1 MVILIVIKFTE
12 VLMNKINQTAIDSAS
27 SYIMN
32 NGRYLEKVLFG
43 HYFIQPCSSKIVKAL
58 KMYQNKDGGFG
69 NGIEP
74 DFRMSYS
81 SPMATSVALG
91 MLVPFDSEPYAI
103 EQIKLAIKYLEDTYS
118 DEIEGWE
125 RTSKMVNLFP
135 HAPWW
140 QYKES
145 KDAVPLN
152 PSVELV
158 GYLVKYRDYVEKL
171 DVEHLKNKYINYL
184 VENGV
189 DEEHDLYCYI
199 RFYNT
204 LSDIEQD
211 LIRPNIVHAYNQLVS
226 KDPDEWHLYKPY
238 PLKFIGLTEDSI
250 FDVSDELLRTNL
262 NYLRDKIS
270 FIGHIPPTWKWDQYN
285 EEWET
290 AKREWSGI
298 LTLDALKLLK
308 RYNQL

>member
-1 MVILIVIKFTE
+1 
-12 VLMNKINQTAIDSAS
+12 MNKINQMAIDSAS

-58 KMYQNKDGGFG
+58 KMYQNKDGGYG

-91 MLVPFDSEPYAI
+91 MLAPFDNDPYAI
-103 EQIKLAIKYLEDTYS
+103 NQIKLAVRYLEDTFL
-118 DEIEGWE
+118 DAIGGWE
-125 RTSKMVNLFP
+125 GTSKMVNLFP

-140 QYKES
+140 HYKELDS
-145 KDAVPLN
+145 RLQIN
-152 PSVELV
+152 PTVELV
-158 GYLVKYRDYVEKL
+158 GYLIKYNEYVEKL
-171 DVEHLKNKYINYL
+171 NVQQLKDKYIDYI
-184 VENGV
+184 VENGIE
-189 DEEHDLYCYI
+189 EEHSLFCYI
-199 RFYNT
+199 KFYNT

-211 LIRPNIVHAYNQLVS
+211 MIRPNLVHSYQLLVS
-226 KDPDEWHLYKPY
+226 TDPEEWHLYKPF

-250 FDVSDELLRTNL
+250 FEVSDELLRANL
-262 NYLRDKIS
+262 NFLRDKIS
-270 FIGHIPPTWKWDQYN
+270 FVGHVSPTWTWGQYN

-298 LTLDALKLLK
+298 LTLDALRLLK
-308 RYNQL
+308 RFNYL